1 MHHSRPST
9 LMIDCLDMHFEDS
22 VRFWSQALGLPVKRR
37 PAASQRYYSLGMID
51 GPLFVRLQRVGED
64 PGFHIDI
71 ETDSIARERDRLTT
85 LGADPR
91 ARIKR
96 WWVMEDPSG
105 NPFCLVR
112 PESGL
117 PLDRAGRRWPDE

>member
-9 LMIDCLDMHFEDS
+9 LMIDCLETHFEDS

-37 PAASQRYYSLGMID
+37 PAAGQRYFTLGMID
-51 GPLFVRLQRVGED
+51 GPLFVRLQRVGMN

-71 ETDSIARERDRLTT
+71 ETDSVGGERDRLAT
-85 LGADPR
+85 LGAHPR
-91 ARIKR
+91 ARVKR

-117 PLDRAGRRWPDE
+117 SLDRAGRRWSGE